1 MNKLAQPHSV
11 GVLLVVFY
19 IEGRK
24 IDVQCS
30 EVLDF

>member
-11 GVLLVVFY
+11 GVLLVVFC
-19 IEGRK
+19 IKGRK
-24 IDVQCS
+24 IDLQCS